1 MRTLRSV
8 HFRLVQMNRAT
19 LISVAAMVATLIA
32 VYQLSSPTL
41 SLSNKEIVSE
51 QEYVPFVS
59 IHIMNGCR
67 RTTDCNQNSPWLRR
81 QGASR
86 SSQGE
91 PGVAQSQCACDRAGV
106 KVFNLG
112 LPKGGSTSL
121 HGLLE
126 QMGCRSVH
134 QKAPP
139 NVTRLK
145 RFSAERL
152 YEERI
157 VTRYG
162 AAPHYGAQAG
172 LLMKLAYWEQRP
184 LLYFFEDTV
193 NALAQMDYDYPPRH
207 VYPQLEYYELLQQ
220 QYPESK
226 VIRDVNM
233 KSLWTLH

>member
-1 MRTLRSV
+1 MCVRPSGRQGVQPGSAQRRV
-8 HFRLVQMNRAT
+8 HFAAWLAGADGLQIRA
-19 LISVAAMVATLIA
+19 
-32 VYQLSSPTL
+32 P
-41 SLSNKEIVSE
+41 
-51 QEYVPFVS
+51 
-59 IHIMNGCR
+59 
-67 RTTDCNQNSPWLRR
+67 
-81 QGASR
+81 
-86 SSQGE
+86 
-91 PGVAQSQCACDRAGV
+91 
-106 KVFNLG
+106 
-112 LPKGGSTSL
+112 
-121 HGLLE
+121 
-126 QMGCRSVH
+126 
-134 QKAPP
+134 KAPP

-172 LLMKLAYWEQRP
+172 LLMKLAYWEQPP
-184 LLYFFEDTV
+184 LLYFFEDSV